1 MFSIEPDKIEINFL
15 KEHKIVETAEENE
28 TVKYLRDHEG
38 LVFGYELMN
47 KEFDP
52 VAINAK

>member
-28 TVKYLRDHEG
+28 TVKYLRDHDG

-47 KEFDP
+47 QEFDA
-52 VAINAK
+52 VAMKA